1 MIETAA
7 LKRFTHSHNTNM
19 REEKVENE
27 KKHQIKISSK
37 QWKGDRIRRVKSK
50 ATRNIKTKALAET
63 SVNVLRKKSFTILS
77 NLNGDFCMP

>member
-37 QWKGDRIRRVKSK
+37 QCEGARIRRVKSK